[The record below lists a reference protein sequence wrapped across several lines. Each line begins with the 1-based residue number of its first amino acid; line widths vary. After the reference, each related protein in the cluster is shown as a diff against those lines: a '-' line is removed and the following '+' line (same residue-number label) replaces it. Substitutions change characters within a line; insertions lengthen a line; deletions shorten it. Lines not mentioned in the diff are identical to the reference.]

1 MIQLKDKNGKILTNI
16 NTYCA
21 TNEQVQQSIDN
32 RIKDGTIEIPKITE
46 IPDITPEMTTFMK
59 LCEIPSKNLFTTEKS
74 YNTIGNINTG
84 NGGFV
89 EKSDGT
95 RLASD
100 FIPIKENEPYFL
112 SVEKNTNYLGG
123 NYFYVVLYDSE
134 KNYISKI
141 NFDSGT
147 RDYASLYTFAKFTP
161 TVNGYMQLLMPNSSD
176 CKNIMLTISDSYV
189 PYIEYGNTYSL
200 DINDTYKKGFIE
212 NIIET
217 NKYKEIINFENM
229 SFTDENSISSMS
241 DKHTKNAQKTLKL
254 TTTST
259 DYVGIDFGKVN
270 LETDGKNLGYW
281 MWVDGKTVGANGTA
295 IENGNGS
302 IKFTIGNYSVERKGV
317 CLNAG
322 LHYYLIPL
330 DRIGSQIIGDLKIE
344 IKSGTG
350 NEVSF
355 YLDSIQFGY
364 QETMP
369 HIIFDFDSPPKDM
382 NTNARDL
389 FNKYNIPMSIQTHMR
404 DNGESSPS
412 YENQT
417 DALLHFELIAEGHEY
432 CSYSLYNGDYHTTG
446 QPADYD
452 TDYDNWYKHFVE
464 GYKTGNIYG
473 IFCPTFLNANFHLWG
488 DAYCKAGRDAGY
500 LGIRGNRV
508 QLDLNNSIESMEK
521 ALFTNFDDE
530 YRHVTPFFLAGAI
543 ADSEQQ
549 ARTIAIIDRAIELG
563 QNILISSHSIT
574 TEEGATDTMYTGEV
588 FMENILSHVKEKVD
602 AGLIKATTWIG
613 YIKDVRPDLYAEWV
627 EKKSRQEYNFLMNKQ
642 FGN

>member
-1 MIQLKDKNGKILTNI
+1 MTFYKYNGEVISSDKDYFKFTQK
-16 NTYCA
+16 
-21 TNEQVQQSIDN
+21 
-32 RIKDGTIEIPKITE
+32 
-46 IPDITPEMTTFMK
+46 
-59 LCEIPSKNLFTTEKS
+59 PSLNLFNPSNS
-74 YNTIGNINTG
+74 YKTLGKINTG
-84 NGGFV
+84 VGGFL
-89 EKSDGT
+89 ENTSGIRT
-95 RLASD
+95 SSD
-100 FIPIKENEPYFL
+100 FVAVKANIEYYM
-112 SVEKNTNYLGG
+112 SVEKNIDYLGG
-123 NYFYVVLYDSE
+123 NYFYIVLYDETRQYLE
-134 KNYISKI
+134 KIS
-141 NFDSGT
+141 FDAIT
-147 RDYASLYTFAKFTP
+147 RDYKANYTFAKFKP
-161 TVNGYMQLLMPNSSD
+161 NQDGYIQLLYVESNIT
-176 CKNIMLTISDSYV
+176 NIMLLEGNSYV
-189 PYIEYGNTYSL
+189 PYVPYGTVDTL
-200 DINDTYKKGFIE
+200 DIADEYKEGFLE
-212 NIIET
+212 NILPKEDT
-217 NKYKEIINFENM
+217 YKEIINFENM
-229 SFTDENSISSMS
+229 AFTDENSIASMS
-241 DKHTKNAQKTLKL
+241 DKHTKNSQKTLKL

-259 DYVGIDFGKVN
+259 EYAGIDFGDVN

-281 MWVDGKTVGANGTA
+281 MWVDGKTVGSNATA
-295 IENGNGS
+295 TENGNGY
-302 IKFTIGNYSVERKGV
+302 IKFTIGNYSVERSGV
-317 CLNAG
+317 YLNAG

-330 DRIGSQIIGDLKIE
+330 DRIGSNIIGNLKIE

-364 QETMP
+364 QETIP

-382 NTNARDL
+382 NTNARAL

-404 DNGESSPS
+404 DNGASSPS

-446 QPADYD
+446 QPSDYD

-473 IFCPTFLNANFHLWG
+473 IFCPTFLNANFHYWG

-508 QLDLNNSIESMEK
+508 QLDLNSSVESMEK

-613 YIKDVRPDLYAEWV
+613 YIKDVKPDLYTEWV